1 MAYPFEEMVQKLI
14 EAGYSRED
22 AMAAVAADAQRVA
35 EEKRAIA
42 TTTTLRNQY
51 GGFDLSKA
59 KDFFSHARKQE
70 EAKKYFDPLEG
81 MQSVDSM
88 SKHEQMDMIRGKH
101 VEKTENVSPLQ
112 SVNAG
117 VDFFKKLR
125 EDK

>member
-1 MAYPFEEMVQKLI
+1 MTYPFEEMVQKLI

-101 VEKTENVSPLQ
+101 VGKTESISPLQ

-125 EDK
+125 EGK

>member
-101 VEKTENVSPLQ
+101 VGKTENISPLQ
-112 SVNAG
+112 SVNSG

>member
-1 MAYPFEEMVQKLI
+1 MAYPVAEMMQKLL
-14 EAGYSRED
+14 EAGYSSTE
-22 AMAAVAADAQRVA
+22 AANMVAADAQRQA
-35 EEKRAIA
+35 EERQAVS
-42 TTTTLRNQY
+42 TTTTLRNTY

-101 VEKTENVSPLQ
+101 VGKTENISPLQ

-125 EDK
+125 EGK

>member
-1 MAYPFEEMVQKLI
+1 MAYPVAEMMQKLL
-14 EAGYSRED
+14 EAGYSSTE
-22 AMAAVAADAQRVA
+22 AANMVAADAQRQA
-35 EEKRAIA
+35 EERQAVS

-88 SKHEQMDMIRGKH
+88 SKHEQMDM
-101 VEKTENVSPLQ
+101 
-112 SVNAG
+112 
-117 VDFFKKLR
+117 
-125 EDK
+125 

>member
-1 MAYPFEEMVQKLI
+1 MTIYRPTVAQEMGGDHSINK
-14 EAGYSRED
+14 A
-22 AMAAVAADAQRVA
+22 
-35 EEKRAIA
+35 
-42 TTTTLRNQY
+42 LRNQY

-101 VEKTENVSPLQ
+101 VGKTENISPLQ

-125 EDK
+125 EGK

>member
-1 MAYPFEEMVQKLI
+1 MAYPFEEMIQKLI

-35 EEKRAIA
+35 EEKRTIA

-101 VEKTENVSPLQ
+101 VGKTENISPLQ

-125 EDK
+125 EGK

>member
-1 MAYPFEEMVQKLI
+1 MVQKLI

-70 EAKKYFDPLEG
+70 EANKYFDPLEG

-101 VEKTENVSPLQ
+101 VGKTENISPLQ

-125 EDK
+125 EGK

>member
-1 MAYPFEEMVQKLI
+1 MAYPVAEMMQKLL

-101 VEKTENVSPLQ
+101 VGKTENISPLQ

-125 EDK
+125 EGK

>member
-42 TTTTLRNQY
+42 TTPTLRNQY

-101 VEKTENVSPLQ
+101 VGKTGNVSPLQ
-112 SVNAG
+112 NVNAG
-117 VDFFKKLR
+117 VDSFKKLR
-125 EDK
+125 EGK

>member
-88 SKHEQMDMIRGKH
+88 SKHEQMDM
-101 VEKTENVSPLQ
+101 
-112 SVNAG
+112 
-117 VDFFKKLR
+117 
-125 EDK
+125 

>member
-1 MAYPFEEMVQKLI
+1 MAYPVAEMMQKLL
-14 EAGYSRED
+14 EAGYSSTE
-22 AMAAVAADAQRVA
+22 AANMVAADAQRQA
-35 EEKRAIA
+35 EERQAVS

-101 VEKTENVSPLQ
+101 VGKTENISPLQ

-125 EDK
+125 EGK

>member
-1 MAYPFEEMVQKLI
+1 MAYPVAEMMQKLL
-14 EAGYSRED
+14 EAGYSSTE
-22 AMAAVAADAQRVA
+22 AANMVAADAQRQA
-35 EEKRAIA
+35 EERQAVS

-81 MQSVDSM
+81 MQSTDSL
-88 SKHEQMDMIRGKH
+88 SKREQMDMIRGKH
-101 VEKTENVSPLQ
+101 VGKTENISPLQ

-125 EDK
+125 EGK

>member
-81 MQSVDSM
+81 MQSVDSI

-101 VEKTENVSPLQ
+101 VGKTENISPLQ

-125 EDK
+125 EGK